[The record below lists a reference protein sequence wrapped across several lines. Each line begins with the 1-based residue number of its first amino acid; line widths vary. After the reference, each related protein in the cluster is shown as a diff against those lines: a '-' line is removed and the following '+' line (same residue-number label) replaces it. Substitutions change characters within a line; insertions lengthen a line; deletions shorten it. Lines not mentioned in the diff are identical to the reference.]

1 MDLATT
7 LADHYH
13 HDDGW
18 WWAFGTLRL
27 LLVGLIVFLIVRFVV
42 MRRRH
47 RGVYGGPPWHHLHG
61 GVPTAHHVLAER
73 YAKGEIDAGEYRE
86 RLATLN
92 EEPPKKST

>member
-7 LADHYH
+7 LARHYD

-18 WWAFGTLRL
+18 WWAFGLGRL
-27 LLVGLIVFLIVRFVV
+27 LLVGLIVFLIVRFVIA
-42 MRRRH
+42 RRRA
-47 RGVYGGPPWHHLHG
+47 RGCYGPPWHHIHG
-61 GVPTAHHVLAER
+61 APTAHHVLAER